1 MSDHTFLITA
11 REYLPSLQGMGG
23 SARDYWNSGVMA
35 TFNGLANLP
44 THGDN
49 AYSFLAT
56 NLSSLTQQLTESK
69 PAAEEE
75 AKTAEESQAELVE
88 AKDESKDETP
98 VQKDEKSADEKAE

>member
-1 MSDHTFLITA
+1 MVTA

-44 THGDN
+44 THGNN

-75 AKTAEESQAELVE
+75 AKTAEESQAESVE
-88 AKDESKDETP
+88 AKDEPKDETP
-98 VQKDEKSADEKAE
+98 LQKDESADEKAE

>member
-1 MSDHTFLITA
+1 MVAA

-44 THGDN
+44 THGNN

-56 NLSSLTQQLTESK
+56 NLSSLTQQLTEESK
-69 PAAEEE
+69 PAASEEV
-75 AKTAEESQAELVE
+75 KTTEESQNELVE
-88 AKDESKDETP
+88 AKDESKDETS
-98 VQKDEKSADEKAE
+98 VQKDESADEKAE

>member
-1 MSDHTFLITA
+1 
-11 REYLPSLQGMGG
+11 MGG

-69 PAAEEE
+69 PAAEE
-75 AKTAEESQAELVE
+75 AKTAEESPAELVE
-88 AKDESKDETP
+88 AKDETKDETP
-98 VQKDEKSADEKAE
+98 VQKDESADEKAE